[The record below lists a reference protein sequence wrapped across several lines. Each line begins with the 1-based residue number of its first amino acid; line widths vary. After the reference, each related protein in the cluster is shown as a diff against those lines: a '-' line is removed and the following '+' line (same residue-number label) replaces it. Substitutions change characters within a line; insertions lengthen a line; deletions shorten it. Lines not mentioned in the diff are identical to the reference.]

1 VPNHYGDLSPVK
13 TRDIITTMEK
23 KETEITFYNKQLP
36 LLVEKGS
43 DGFYAVECPLFE
55 GCYTQGKTIDE
66 ALQNV
71 REVLALILEDTEAQE
86 TLREYHPENI
96 GFQAITI

>member
-1 VPNHYGDLSPVK
+1 
-13 TRDIITTMEK
+13 MQ
-23 KETEITFYNKQLP
+23 KEETNIVFYNKQLP
-36 LLVEKGS
+36 ILVEKED
-43 DGFYAVECPLFE
+43 DGLYTVECPLFE

-66 ALQNV
+66 ALQNI
-71 REVLALILEDTEAQE
+71 REVLALILEEEDAQE